1 MITKEQLELDLLHLI
16 HVNNIGQV
24 PENPITDPLLCT
36 LREDLDIDSLAAAEL
51 TMFIE
56 EKWKVEITFQEYV
69 GMKTLSDLVDMIHS
83 RIK

>member
-24 PENPITDPLLCT
+24 PENIHTDPLLCT

-56 EKWKVEITFQEYV
+56 VQWKVEITFQEYAE
-69 GMKTLSDLVDMIHS
+69 MKTLGDLVDMIHS